1 LERRYTR
8 PVVKLEPGAI
18 KLLEL
23 DYGDLVRPA
32 FRILPDR
39 GWGQCTNATDEHL
52 IVYGPKHLR
61 DRSVCDTSPYVLPP
75 GATTPDRWDCDGFF
89 LPSDRTI
96 RLWWGNRRGPLAI
109 KFWNFRHFE
118 VRRIAHSVYTASW
131 HNGVFQP
138 SQINW
143 AIPNFSYGQIEAK
156 IAAADG
162 SAR

>member
-1 LERRYTR
+1 M
-8 PVVKLEPGAI
+8 KLETGAL

-23 DYGDLVRPA
+23 DYGDLIRPT

-39 GWGQCTNATDEHL
+39 GWGQCTNATDEYL

-61 DRSVCDTSPYVLPP
+61 DRSVCDTSTYVLPP
-75 GATTPDRWDCDGFF
+75 GTTTPDRWDCDGLF
-89 LPSDRTI
+89 LPSDRSI
-96 RLWWGNRRGPLAI
+96 HLWRGNQRGPLAI
-109 KFWNFRHFE
+109 KFWDFRRFK
-118 VRRIAHSVYTASW
+118 VKRIADSVYEASW

-156 IAAADG
+156 IEALKGAE
-162 SAR
+162 R